1 MMSVTKNMRMTKDAN
16 IIRVTVSSGG
26 LFWQSSIVLLGQG
39 SYFNVRTYM
48 KDKYKMIQTYQL
60 RHFK

>member
-1 MMSVTKNMRMTKDAN
+1 MMSIIKNMRMTKDAN
-16 IIRVTVSSGG
+16 IIMVTVSPGG

-60 RHFK
+60 RSFK